1 MIAVK
6 DISISALGRNVLGRL
21 TKPRK
26 EAKVRE
32 RQQQRQRQRQAEQ
45 QSRRAPMLV
54 LASGSPR
61 RLALLQQVGIEP
73 KALEPVS
80 VDETPNRGEAP
91 RTLVRRL
98 ARAKAEAAI
107 ERLKDNPELRHAYVL
122 GGDTTVALGRRIITK
137 TELIDEA
144 AAALRLLSGRSHRV
158 FTAVCLIAPDRP
170 VRLRVVETRVRFK
183 RLAHDEIEAY
193 VASGEWRGKAGGYA
207 IQGIAGCFVTKLIG
221 SYTNVVGLPVAEV
234 VNLLRAENFP
244 VTFNWLSKA
253 EADII

>member
-6 DISISALGRNVLGRL
+6 DISLSALGRAVLGRL
-21 TKPRK
+21 NKPSQTPKAKPR
-26 EAKVRE
+26 
-32 RQQQRQRQRQAEQ
+32 QQPAPDQT
-45 QSRRAPMLV
+45 RRAPMLV

-80 VDETPNRGEAP
+80 LDETPRRGEAP

-107 ERLKDNPELRHAYVL
+107 ERLKDDPELRHAYVL
-122 GGDTTVALGRRIITK
+122 GADTTVALGRRIITK

-158 FTAVCLIAPDRP
+158 YTAVCLIAPERP

-183 RLAHDEIEAY
+183 RLAHDEVEAY
-193 VASGEWRGKAGGYA
+193 VAAGEWRGKAGGYA

-234 VNLLRAENFP
+234 VNVLRGEGFP
-244 VTFNWLSKA
+244 VTFNWLGKA
-253 EADII
+253 EADIL